1 MLQKVENYRH
11 ALDQLE
17 KTIISYSFIYS
28 VLQVQKSRQ
37 TVLQRFGGF
46 YLELLAGL
54 EPATC

>member
-1 MLQKVENYRH
+1 MLQKVKNYRH

-17 KTIISYSFIYS
+17 KSIISYSFIEFLS
-28 VLQVQKSRQ
+28 QTQKSRQ

-46 YLELLAGL
+46 SLELLAGL

>member
-17 KTIISYSFIYS
+17 KSIISYSFIEFLS
-28 VLQVQKSRQ
+28 QTQKSRQ